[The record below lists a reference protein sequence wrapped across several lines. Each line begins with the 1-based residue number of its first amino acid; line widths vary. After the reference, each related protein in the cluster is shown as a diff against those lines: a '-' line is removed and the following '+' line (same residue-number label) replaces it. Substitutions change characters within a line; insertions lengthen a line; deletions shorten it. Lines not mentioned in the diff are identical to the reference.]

1 MVVIAAGQQ
10 GFNGALHIA
19 GGLPPGT
26 AVGHAVFG
34 FFLCAHPEYIG
45 LVALLRVEL
54 NVLVLVHAEVDVGL
68 VLRGVRVFGDAEH
81 RGAVSILHIH
91 FITDGHLN
99 IVVILAVVAG
109 VSIDTLC
116 NVVAGISHEGAVIVL
131 RVIIELNMLLY
142 ARPPVVRQVVLARH
156 HPVGRR
162 QVVVHAGA

>member
-10 GFNGALHIA
+10 GFYGALHIA
-19 GGLPPGT
+19 GRLPPG
-26 AVGHAVFG
+26 AAIGHAVFG
-34 FFLCAHPEYIG
+34 LFLCAHPEHVR
-45 LVALLRVEL
+45 LVALRVEL

-81 RGAVSILHIH
+81 RGAVSELHIH
-91 FITDGHLN
+91 FVADGHLN

-116 NVVAGISHEGAVIVL
+116 NVVAGIGHEGAVVVL
-131 RVIIELNMLLY
+131 RDIVELYLLLY

-156 HPVGRR
+156 HPVG
-162 QVVVHAGA
+162 